1 MPPSSRER
9 SPKNQER
16 KLLPLTSALTIDKAQ
31 SCAVN
36 GEEMFVHSRIIS
48 NVRQTDVDLEV
59 GGNRVTTGVH
69 AKMDYMQNVCPGTG

>member
-1 MPPSSRER
+1 MPPSSMER

-16 KLLPLTSALTIDKAQ
+16 KLLPLTSTLTIDEAQ

-36 GEEMFVHSRIIS
+36 RREMFVHSRIIS

-59 GGNRVTTGVH
+59 GGNRVITGVH
-69 AKMDYMQNVCPGTG
+69 AKMDYMQNACPGTG